1 MDPTRP
7 LDNPVTTP
15 DLATTNVQRV
25 SPTGDVTSAQAQ
37 AHTAP
42 AEVAASVG
50 EHSRHLESARSTIQQ
65 TDRDIVAELQD
76 AIRAGKFGVEPHAL
90 AGRLLEDAF
99 SDLLAP

>member
-7 LDNPVTTP
+7 LDNPVATP

-25 SPTGDVTSAQAQ
+25 TKTGDVTSAQAKAQ
-37 AHTAP
+37 NAP

-50 EHSRHLESARSTIQQ
+50 EHSRHLEVGRAAIAQSDS
-65 TDRDIVAELQD
+65 DIVAELRD
-76 AIRAGKFGVEPHAL
+76 AIRAGQFGVEPHAL